1 MVMICHRGPLPPLA
15 VMTRQPRLLAI
26 LQLFEQGQPALT
38 VEDMAAALGMPTST
52 TYRHVRSLVQ
62 GGLLDPVTGAAYAL
76 GPGFIRY
83 DRVLRQNDELV
94 RIADPVM
101 RDLLASTRRS
111 ATVVLSRRFKD
122 CVMCVHE
129 VAGDRR
135 HPATSYER
143 GVAMP
148 LFLGATSK
156 VILANLPDRT
166 LKGVYLANE
175 RAIKNA
181 LHVNDWQDFKTQFRD
196 IRRAGYALTDS
207 EVAAGRVGLAAPIS
221 RAGQVVAGL
230 SLVIVPTKTERSKV
244 AQFIPQ
250 VIAAAEKI
258 SRALSSRAPLI
269 SR

>member
-1 MVMICHRGPLPPLA
+1 
-15 VMTRQPRLLAI
+15 MTRQPRLLAI
-26 LQLFEQGQPALT
+26 LQLFEQGQPTLT

-52 TYRHVRSLVQ
+52 IYRHVRSLVQ

-83 DRVLRQNDELV
+83 DRILRQNDELV

-101 RDLLASTRRS
+101 WDLLASTRRS

-122 CVMCVHE
+122 CVMCVHD
-129 VAGDRR
+129 VASERQHAG
-135 HPATSYER
+135 TSYER

-166 LKGVYLANE
+166 LKSVYLANE
-175 RAIKNA
+175 KAIKNA
-181 LHVNDWQDFKTQFRD
+181 LHVNDWNGFKAQFRD

-207 EVAAGRVGLAAPIS
+207 EVAPGRVGLAAPIS

-230 SLVIVPTKTERSKV
+230 SLVIVPTEDERSRV
-244 AQFIPQ
+244 DQFIPQ
-250 VIAAAEKI
+250 VISAAEKI
-258 SRALSSRAPLI
+258 SRGLTDRTPLVSR
-269 SR
+269 